1 MTPTTDPGKRIPK
14 SLNTEANLIGSY
26 TLTDAAVALTPG
38 VIVVL
43 GFQWLIPPG
52 PDSQAGGYSF
62 TLSMLVLPLA
72 GVGVLPGA
80 RSCYLLPYTSSLGWL
95 QAALGFH
102 RSERDLDFELACTE
116 TRFERAH
123 LSRNAPE
130 RQDGTLVG
138 LVEVSAP
145 LLALA
150 TPSEWAAHTS
160 AFADFC
166 NTTLEYPIQI
176 YSTTRAFDV
185 DSYLS
190 TYEDRLSDPDVLANP
205 RLGALIEGY
214 IEWYETELA
223 SREMTIREHYVI
235 VSVHP
240 DSLTFESNSILQKAS
255 ALPSLECS
263 PAYSTEH
270 TIETGVRR
278 SHSTY
283 STSAAGALHPDYEAS
298 RARTPSEST
307 PKPQSPS
314 SATSGEP
321 TTTHVRRMVSSE
333 RTHSL
338 LHEDA
343 NEPPRQAL
351 KLACHHCEH
360 NHSRSNRH
368 RDRRRPG
375 SLHTK
380 TLPRE
385 EDATR
390 IPEREEDSS
399 SAESDVDGPR
409 VYC

>member
-1 MTPTTDPGKRIPK
+1 
-14 SLNTEANLIGSY
+14 
-26 TLTDAAVALTPG
+26 
-38 VIVVL
+38 
-43 GFQWLIPPG
+43 
-52 PDSQAGGYSF
+52 
-62 TLSMLVLPLA
+62 MLVLPLA
-72 GVGVLPGA
+72 GVGVLLG
-80 RSCYLLPYTSSLGWL
+80 STFVLLTPPYTSSLGWL

-123 LSRNAPE
+123 LSRNALE

-255 ALPSLECS
+255 ALPL
-263 PAYSTEH
+263 
-270 TIETGVRR
+270 IGVFARVLN
-278 SHSTY
+278 
-283 STSAAGALHPDYEAS
+283 GAH
-298 RARTPSEST
+298 
-307 PKPQSPS
+307 
-314 SATSGEP
+314 
-321 TTTHVRRMVSSE
+321 
-333 RTHSL
+333 
-338 LHEDA
+338 
-343 NEPPRQAL
+343 
-351 KLACHHCEH
+351 
-360 NHSRSNRH
+360 H
-368 RDRRRPG
+368 RDRSTEIAFDVLDERCRSIASG
-375 SLHTK
+375 LRGIEGTHTK
-380 TLPRE
+380 RVDAETAVTLLSDFWGTHNHPRT
-385 EDATR
+385 EDGVL
-390 IPEREEDSS
+390 RENPLIT
-399 SAESDVDGPR
+399 PR
-409 VYC
+409 GRQ

>member
-52 PDSQAGGYSF
+52 LGFSLAGYSF
-62 TLSMLVLPLA
+62 TLSMLTLPLA
-72 GVGVLPGA
+72 AVGVLLGGVFV
-80 RSCYLLPYTSSLGWL
+80 LLTPSYTSSLGWL

-102 RSERDLDFELACTE
+102 RGERELDFEMACGE

-123 LSRNAPE
+123 LHRNAIE
-130 RQDGTLVG
+130 RQDGALIG

-150 TPSEWAAHTS
+150 TPSEWAAHTR

-205 RLGALIEGY
+205 RLSSLIEGY

-240 DSLTFESNSILQKAS
+240 DSLTFESNSILQKAIT
-255 ALPSLECS
+255 LPLIGVFARVLTGARERNRSKETAFDVLDERCRTIAS
-263 PAYSTEH
+263 GLRGIEGTH
-270 TIETGVRR
+270 TKRVDAETAVG
-278 SHSTY
+278 
-283 STSAAGALHPDYEAS
+283 LL
-298 RARTPSEST
+298 SEFWGT
-307 PKPQSPS
+307 
-314 SATSGEP
+314 
-321 TTTHVRRMVSSE
+321 
-333 RTHSL
+333 
-338 LHEDA
+338 
-343 NEPPRQAL
+343 
-351 KLACHHCEH
+351 H
-360 NHSRSNRH
+360 NH
-368 RDRRRPG
+368 
-375 SLHTK
+375 
-380 TLPRE
+380 PRT
-385 EDATR
+385 EDGVL
-390 IPEREEDSS
+390 RETPL
-399 SAESDVDGPR
+399 VTPR
-409 VYC
+409 GRQ